1 MAPRNIGSFRWRIM
15 ALLFMATTINYMDRS
30 VLGVLGPT
38 LRDHVFS
45 WTNRQ
50 YSYITISFKI
60 AYALGLLVMGAV
72 IDRKGTKKGYLYSIG
87 TWSVFSLLHALVT
100 RGMGW
105 IGFALARFGLGFG
118 ESGNFP
124 SCIKTIAEWFPKKER
139 ALATGI
145 FNAGTNVGII
155 LAAAL
160 ATAIVGPEGQ
170 RWQLTFLTTAAL
182 SATWIV
188 LWLRT
193 YRRPEAHPRITP
205 AELAYIRSDAAAET
219 EEKIPWAQLLP
230 IKETWAF
237 AAAKLPDAVWY
248 FYMFWGTFF
257 LNAQFGLSLTGL
269 ALPLVVIYIVA
280 DFGSVVGGWLS
291 SALIRKGW
299 SINRARKTTMLI
311 CAVVIMPVVFAT
323 QTSKAWLAVALMAL
337 AAGGHQAWSA
347 NAFTLA
353 SDIFPRKATAS
364 IVGIGGMIGAA
375 AGIAADLGLGR
386 ILDRSGHIGYLFA
399 FLVAGSLYLV
409 ALGVIHLIMPRM
421 TPLGDDLKPVR
432 RA

>member
-1 MAPRNIGSFRWRIM
+1 MARSNIGSFRWRIL

-50 YSYITISFKI
+50 YSYITISFKV
-60 AYALGLLVMGAV
+60 AYALGLLIMGGV
-72 IDRKGTKKGYLYSIG
+72 IDRKGTRKGYLYSIG
-87 TWSVFSLLHALVT
+87 IWSGFSLLHALIT

-105 IGFALARFGLGFG
+105 IGFAVARFGLGFG

-155 LAAAL
+155 LAAGL

-193 YRRPEAHPRITP
+193 YRPPESHPRLAP
-205 AELAYIRSDAAAET
+205 AELAYIRSDAAPESVET
-219 EEKIPWAQLLP
+219 IPWAKVLP

-237 AAAKLPDAVWY
+237 AAAKIPDAVWF

-280 DFGSVVGGWLS
+280 DFGSVAGGWAS

-299 SINRARKTTMLI
+299 TINRARKFTMLV
-311 CAVVIMPVVFAT
+311 CAVIIMPVVFAT
-323 QTSKAWLAVALMAL
+323 QTSHAWLAIALMAV

-353 SDIFPRKATAS
+353 SDVFPRKATAS

-386 ILDRSGHIGYLFA
+386 ILDRSGRKGYFFA

-432 RA
+432 RP